1 MPLPE
6 TGTGLLLPSVA
17 VNVSVVTFDE
27 VYPIANVAYV
37 VVARQLGCDFRAAVN
52 VGTGAALGVT
62 VGVGVAVGVALGVAR
77 GVGFDEVLGAALDR
91 LVGAD
96 TGVGVL

>member
-1 MPLPE
+1 MGLIVPLPE
-6 TGTGLLLPSVA
+6 TCTGLLLPSVA
-17 VNVSVVTFDE
+17 VSVSVVTFDE
-27 VYPIANVAYV
+27 VYPIANVACV

-62 VGVGVAVGVALGVAR
+62 VGVGVAL
-77 GVGFDEVLGAALDR
+77 GVGFDEALGAVLDR